1 MKNIFNTVLA
11 KKPKKNVFDLSHD
24 IKFTSKMGELTPC
37 AVIECVPGDKFN
49 IAGDALIRFAPL
61 TAPIMHRVNVTIHY
75 FFVPNRIVWDNW
87 ETFIT
92 GDNLGVGAPTPA
104 APYIQTDYDLPDE
117 YKRFL
122 DYMGVPPAP
131 VPVTQPPYPIEEVN
145 ALPFAAYQMIYN
157 EYYRDQNLVTEINF
171 KLNDGYNG
179 NYQDLLTLRK
189 RAYEHDYF
197 TACLPFAQKGAAVQI
212 PLGTVQ
218 LDPDWFNKQNYP
230 EVRQPDGSYV
240 TGDYLTT
247 IGGELVSAS
256 NGAPPTY
263 EQAAYDP
270 NGSLQVGATQINDL
284 RRAFRLQEWLE
295 KNARGGTRYAEHILQ
310 HFGVKARD
318 SRLQR
323 PEYITG
329 TRAPVIISEVL
340 NTTGPTQ
347 QGAQAEN
354 LPQGNMSGHA
364 VSVGSGYSGSY
375 YCEEHGFII
384 GIMSVMPLPAYQ
396 QGIEKHYLR
405 KDPLDYYYPSFA
417 HIGEQPVQNKELYA
431 FTDQGDQ
438 TFGYIP
444 RFSEYK
450 YMRNRIAG
458 EFRNSLDAWHL
469 GRIFDNMPTL
479 SQEFLEVDDENLNR
493 IFAVDPNQSDPL
505 YCQIVHKIKAVR
517 PMPMYG
523 TPMI

>member
-24 IKFTSKMGELTPC
+24 VKFTAKMGELTPC
-37 AVIECVPGDKFN
+37 AVIECVPGDKMN
-49 IAGDALIRFAPL
+49 ISGDALIRFAPL
-61 TAPIMHRVNVTIHY
+61 IAPIMHRVNVTIHY
-75 FFVPNRIVWDNW
+75 FFVPNRLTWANW

-92 GDNLGVGAPTPA
+92 GDNLGDDTPTPEM
-104 APYIQTDYDLPDE
+104 PYIETDYDLPDE

-131 VPVTQPPYPIEEVN
+131 VPVVQPPYPIEQIN

-179 NYQDLLTLRK
+179 AYSDLLTLRK
-189 RAYEHDYF
+189 RSYEHDYF

-218 LDPDWFNKQNYP
+218 LDPDWKSKGNEPQIKDQNGNP
-230 EVRQPDGSYV
+230 V
-240 TGDYLTT
+240 TGDFLQS
-247 IGGELVSAS
+247 IGGGFLSTV

-263 EQAAYDP
+263 TESAYDP

-295 KNARGGTRYAEHILQ
+295 KNARGGTRYSEHILQ
-310 HFGVKARD
+310 HFGVKVRD

-329 TRAPVIISEVL
+329 TKAPVIISEVL
-340 NTTGPTQ
+340 NTTGPTTPS
-347 QGAQAEN
+347 GPN

-375 YCEEHGFII
+375 RVEEHGYII

-396 QGIEKHYLR
+396 QGIERHYLR
-405 KDPLDYYYPSFA
+405 RDPLDYYYPSFA
-417 HIGEQPVQNKELYA
+417 HIGEQPVVNKELYA
-431 FTDQGDQ
+431 FTDQGDG

-444 RFSEYK
+444 RFAEYK
-450 YMRNRIAG
+450 YMRNRVAG
-458 EFRNSLDAWHL
+458 DFRNSLDSWHL
-469 GRIFDNMPTL
+469 GRIFQNLPTL
-479 SQEFLEVDDENLNR
+479 SQQFLEVDDTDLNR
-493 IFAVDPNQSDPL
+493 VFAVNPEQSDPL
-505 YCQIVHKIKAVR
+505 YCQIVHKIKAIR
-517 PMPMYG
+517 PMPVYG